1 METNEAK
8 KNPPTKASLFSKC
21 KNKRKRKKK
30 KKQIRYV
37 ERYRDLAGDA
47 QLFDIVDKINVRL
60 ILSYGYMCFYLVLY
74 NALFEYYSSD
84 RWTF

>member
-1 METNEAK
+1 MEINEAK
-8 KNPPTKASLFSKC
+8 KNPPTKLSLFSKF
-21 KNKRKRKKK
+21 KNKRKRKKRNK
-30 KKQIRYV
+30 CYV